1 MDATAIVFDRPG
13 MLSVKQLAL
22 TSRQAGD
29 VVAETL
35 LSGISTGTE
44 KMLFDG
50 SMPPFPGLNYPLVPG
65 YETVARIVDA
75 GPESGR
81 QPGQLVF
88 IPGASCFEG
97 AAGLFGATAERL
109 IVPGPRTIP
118 IEPHMAEDA
127 VLLALAATAHRAVRR
142 SATSVDMVIGHGV
155 LGRLIAR
162 IAVALG
168 QTPPRVLETN
178 AHRRTGADG
187 YDVIDPASGADLR
200 PCACIIDAS
209 GDPAALDGAITNL
222 TRGGTLVLA
231 GFYGER
237 VDFAF
242 PPAFMREISVLL
254 SSEFRAED
262 TQAVL
267 DLVRRGSLSLKGLV
281 THHAKPEEA
290 DSAYRTAF
298 GDPDCLKMV
307 IDWRKAA

>member
-65 YETVARIVDA
+65 YESVARVVDA

-81 QPGQLVF
+81 HPGQLVF

-168 QTPPRVLETN
+168 QTPPQVLETN

-187 YDVIDPASGADLR
+187 YHVIDPASGADR
-200 PCACIIDAS
+200 APCACIIDAS

-267 DLVRRGSLSLKGLV
+267 DLVRRGSLSLKGLI
-281 THHAKPEEA
+281 THHATPEEA